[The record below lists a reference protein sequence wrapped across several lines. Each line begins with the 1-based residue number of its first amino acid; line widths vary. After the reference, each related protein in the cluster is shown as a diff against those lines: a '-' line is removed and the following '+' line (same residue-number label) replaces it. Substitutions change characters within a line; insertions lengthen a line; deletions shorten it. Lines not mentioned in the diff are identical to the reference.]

1 MPRTTPYA
9 QDGAL
14 AYALPAA
21 ATVHLHTVVSVIAV
35 ALFRDVVVVVTSV
48 VIIVVIVVGLRA
60 QNAVRAFGLRL
71 HFGLQEWWKRALTG
85 DITTFY
91 DKLYCACEVA
101 FLFMLRI
108 RGQVFPS
115 GN

>member
-21 ATVHLHTVVSVIAV
+21 AAVHLHNVVSVIIAA
-35 ALFRDVVVVVTSV
+35 ALFCDVVVVVGVSV

-60 QNAVRAFGLRL
+60 QNAVCALGLSL

-85 DITTFY
+85 IITF
-91 DKLYCACEVA
+91 
-101 FLFMLRI
+101 
-108 RGQVFPS
+108 
-115 GN
+115 